1 MMIANKNGIIW
12 LMASMGSSPFLNT
25 RTVRPESSW
34 GNSGCCDC
42 WLNVEQIP
50 IEGWMVVENKRHE
63 VLMID
68 WLSIVETDK
77 VIHTREIDIVK
88 PVVEIESFVMSSNE
102 FDKKTR
108 TSDSYRYYYSVR
120 VSLEL
125 IKEEDDVPLVDGV
138 LNGALNAF
146 GDIGLSFGDGLLKFR
161 FEKMRW
167 KCLRLKVNEEDDDLK
182 MRIGN
187 HFIKKK

>member
-1 MMIANKNGIIW
+1 
-12 LMASMGSSPFLNT
+12 
-25 RTVRPESSW
+25 
-34 GNSGCCDC
+34 
-42 WLNVEQIP
+42 
-50 IEGWMVVENKRHE
+50 
-63 VLMID
+63 
-68 WLSIVETDK
+68 
-77 VIHTREIDIVK
+77 
-88 PVVEIESFVMSSNE
+88 
-102 FDKKTR
+102 
-108 TSDSYRYYYSVR
+108 R

-146 GDIGLSFGDGLLKFR
+146 GDIGGGELLERKYRFVDRDDDELSLELIKEEDDVPLVDGVLNGALNAFGDISLSFGDGLLKFR
-161 FEKMRW
+161 FEKMPW